1 MKLPGRGFFY
11 KSCSSAWGSV
21 RVESQSAI
29 GLLPSFILLD
39 DTLNFEAN
47 RRKRIS
53 GLYPKFGR

>member
-1 MKLPGRGFFY
+1 MKLPGRGFFTNRALLLGGPY
-11 KSCSSAWGSV
+11 
-21 RVESQSAI
+21 ELNLNLAI

-39 DTLNFEAN
+39 DTLNFGAN